1 MQVSS
6 EKKEGIKHLLTVT
19 VPADDVKKAYQ
30 VSFVKYAKNAK
41 IDGFR
46 KGHIPT
52 NVLEQHFASQIFADA
67 YDALVGQTIGK
78 AIDEAK
84 LDVVGYPKIE
94 VKSANFKK
102 DEDFVYE
109 ATVEVVPVLE
119 LKPFEDLKLK
129 KIVSEL
135 SDADVD
141 NMIEKLRKQQGK
153 WQVKDGAEVADET
166 RASID
171 FLGRCDGVE
180 FEGGK
185 AENFEIIVGQTQM
198 IPGFVEQIKGHK
210 AGDKFT
216 IQVKFPDEYHAENLK
231 GKDAEFDITVNSV
244 SEQVLPELNEDFVK
258 LFGIKDGS
266 LDTFKAD
273 LRKNMQR
280 ELDRA
285 TYVQNRRQLFDALKA
300 QYGEFDVPEAFVASE
315 VNRLAKNFENQMRM
329 YGMKKLPDSFKP
341 AEMFKDE
348 AVKEARLGVIV
359 RQIMTELDCTKPNPE
374 YVEAQLKQISSAYED
389 ADEVI
394 AQLRKDKEQF
404 ANVENA
410 AIEAEVVDKI
420 LAKACDGEEKKA
432 FDELVGRQ

>member
-52 NVLEQHFASQIFADA
+52 NVLEQQFGSQIFADA

-78 AIDEAK
+78 AIKEAK

-94 VKSANFKK
+94 VKNANFKK

-109 ATVEVVPVLE
+109 ATVEVIPVLE

-185 AENFEIIVGQTQM
+185 AENFDIVVGQTQM

-244 SEQVLPELNEDFVK
+244 SELSLPEVNEDFIK

-285 TYVQNRRQLFDALKA
+285 KYIVTRGQVFDALVE
-300 QYGEFDVPEAFVASE
+300 QYGEFAVPQAYIDAESD
-315 VNRLAKNFENQMRM
+315 RLAKQLEAQMRQ
-329 YGMKKLPDSFKP
+329 YGMKKLPDTFKKD
-341 AEMFKDE
+341 ERFKDE
-348 AVKEARLGVIV
+348 ATKDARLGAIV
-359 RQIMTELDCTKPNPE
+359 RKIVEELNLQEPSE
-374 YVEAQLKQISSAYED
+374 SFVEAQLDAIAGAYEEPE
-389 ADEVI
+389 EVKAEI
-394 AQLRKDKEQF
+394 RKNKQAFE
-404 ANVENA
+404 NVKSA
-410 AIEAEVVDKI
+410 AIEAEVV
-420 LAKACDGEEKKA
+420 AKVLEKASAGEKVMG
-432 FDELVGRQ
+432 FSELVNAQ

>member
-1 MQVSS
+1 
-6 EKKEGIKHLLTVT
+6 
-19 VPADDVKKAYQ
+19 
-30 VSFVKYAKNAK
+30 
-41 IDGFR
+41 
-46 KGHIPT
+46 
-52 NVLEQHFASQIFADA
+52 
-67 YDALVGQTIGK
+67 
-78 AIDEAK
+78 
-84 LDVVGYPKIE
+84 
-94 VKSANFKK
+94 
-102 DEDFVYE
+102 
-109 ATVEVVPVLE
+109 
-119 LKPFEDLKLK
+119 
-129 KIVSEL
+129 
-135 SDADVD
+135 
-141 NMIEKLRKQQGK
+141 MIEKLRKQQGK

-374 YVEAQLKQISSAYED
+374 YVDAQLKQISSAYED